1 MPPPPAGTPTVTDLL
16 RDLVRSRVMTEEW
29 AGRLFESAP
38 PARKWDPAGFA
49 DHLVALGELTR
60 FQADKLLRGH
70 WRGLALGPYR
80 LLGPLGRG
88 GMGIVYLAR
97 NGDAGPP
104 VALKV
109 LPPNKALEHPR
120 TLARFLRESDIG
132 RALPPHPHLTRT
144 LDAGDYH
151 GVHYLAKEYVPG

>member
-1 MPPPPAGTPTVTDLL
+1 MKGSGRIATPPRRGLMPPPPAGSPTVNDLL

-29 AGRLFESAP
+29 AGRLFEAAP
-38 PARKWDPAGFA
+38 PALKWDPDRFAG
-49 DHLVALGELTR
+49 HLVALGELTR
-60 FQADKLLRGH
+60 YQADKLLRGH

-97 NGDAGPP
+97 QGTDGAP

-109 LPPNKALEHPR
+109 LPPN
-120 TLARFLRESDIG
+120 
-132 RALPPHPHLTRT
+132 RAQ
-144 LDAGDYH
+144 
-151 GVHYLAKEYVPG
+151 E